1 MEKMESIADLTADLF
16 IRKHFINLD
25 QHDRLVKIM
34 RTSVREIIKDALK
47 KYEQE
52 LQQAGV

>member
-25 QHDRLVKIM
+25 QQDRLVKIM

-47 KYEQE
+47 KYELE
-52 LQQAGV
+52 LQQASV